1 MTQDK
6 NPEAVVPTNKVVQL
20 PVNLP
25 LEFIPLYDW
34 WKKSG
39 SQFLIQTGI
48 VLILVISVLGGKQ
61 YYDSTIASANKE
73 LLKAS
78 TTEELE
84 TLVRNYG
91 KWKIGNTA
99 RLRLAK
105 SHFDSGKYDEALETY
120 NACISK
126 GAPVGFAEVAVMGR
140 AICLEAMGEDRLG
153 EAMTAYTDF
162 TAKNPKHFLV
172 TQARMGQARI
182 LTLQGKKDMATQML
196 ETFKAEKNSDP
207 MAEMAITQ
215 LQGVIARYE
224 PRKAFPM
231 TDISTVP
238 VTAPATATEQPK
250 TK

>member
-1 MTQDK
+1 
-6 NPEAVVPTNKVVQL
+6 
-20 PVNLP
+20 
-25 LEFIPLYDW
+25 LY
-34 WKKSG
+34 
-39 SQFLIQTGI
+39 
-48 VLILVISVLGGKQ
+48 
-61 YYDSTIASANKE
+61 
-73 LLKAS
+73 
-78 TTEELE
+78 
-84 TLVRNYG
+84 
-91 KWKIGNTA
+91 
-99 RLRLAK
+99 
-105 SHFDSGKYDEALETY
+105 DSGKYDEALETY

-140 AICLEAMGEDRLG
+140 AICLEALDTRRD

-162 TAKNPKHFLV
+162 IAKNPTHFLV

-182 LTLQGKKDMATQML
+182 LTLQGKKDQATKML

-224 PRKAFPM
+224 PRKAFPL

-238 VTAPATATEQPK
+238 VTVPATAPEQPK

>member
-6 NPEAVVPTNKVVQL
+6 NPKTVVPTNKVVQL

-48 VLILVISVLGGKQ
+48 VLILVVSVLGGKQ

-84 TLVRNYG
+84 TLVQNYG
-91 KWKIGNTA
+91 KWKVGNTA

-105 SHFDSGKYDEALETY
+105 SLYDSGKYDEALETY
-120 NACISK
+120 DACINK

-140 AICLEAMGEDRLG
+140 AICLEAKGDEFLDK
-153 EAMTAYTDF
+153 AMTAYTDF
-162 TAKNPKHFLV
+162 IDKNPTHFLV
-172 TQARMGQARI
+172 TQAKMGQARI
-182 LTLQGKKDMATQML
+182 LTLQGKKDEAAKKL
-196 ETFKAEKNSDP
+196 ETLKAEKNSDP

-224 PRKAFPM
+224 PRKAFSM
-231 TDISTVP
+231 TDISTAP
-238 VTAPATATEQPK
+238 VTVPATVTEQPK
-250 TK
+250 IK

>member
-6 NPEAVVPTNKVVQL
+6 NPETVVPTNKVVQL

-25 LEFIPLYDW
+25 LELIPLYDW

-48 VLILVISVLGGKQ
+48 AVILVVAVLGGKQ
-61 YYDSTIASANKE
+61 YYDSTIATANKE

-84 TLVRNYG
+84 ALVNNYG
-91 KWKIGNTA
+91 KWKVGNTA

-105 SHFDSGKYDEALETY
+105 SYYDAGKYEDALATY
-120 NACISK
+120 DACISK
-126 GAPVGFAEVAVMGR
+126 GAPVGFAEVAVLGR
-140 AICLEAMGEDRLG
+140 AVCLEAIDSRRD
-153 EAMTAYTDF
+153 EAMKAYEAFASTYP
-162 TAKNPKHFLV
+162 THFLF
-172 TQARMGQARI
+172 TQAKMGQARI
-182 LTLQGKKDMATQML
+182 LTLQGKKAEATKML
-196 ETFKAEKNSDP
+196 ETLKAEKNTDP
-207 MAEMAITQ
+207 LAEMAITQ
-215 LQGVIARYE
+215 LQGVIARYA
-224 PRKAFPM
+224 PNKAFPL

-238 VTAPATATEQPK
+238 VTVPGAVTEQPK